1 MKRKIPLLKEY
12 KKENIMNKKFISLVR
27 EDDYEDE
34 IPPFCN
40 QYFINCSFNDVNT
53 AINQIDSF
61 IKNNNFN
68 KNYKFML
75 DGKEHNLLSYF
86 FENKAP
92 AEIIRYL
99 VNKNF
104 TLKHLNEKRLN
115 ALTNKIWEPVKRE
128 NGELENVEHFLL
140 LISSAGF
147 NEYDKNIIGSYP
159 VLLNHLYSNN
169 IRERD
174 FYFDLL
180 LPALFESYYFSDKPT
195 SMFVMNLLKN
205 DDIYLM
211 DKYIDS
217 PKKMIGILKSY
228 TSAIDDDYNIE
239 EAKCNIFKFMDYYFP
254 EFDSNILTYFLEDF
268 YYIPISFHSR
278 HNKIQL
284 SEKEIMLNKSVID
297 YIIQFDSDYFFEVI
311 SRHLVYI
318 SENMD
323 TRVTPVPVEIMA
335 LEYYKEVSSINKQK
349 SILNDIIKVND
360 SEKSKGKERL

>member
-1 MKRKIPLLKEY
+1 MKKKIV
-12 KKENIMNKKFISLVR
+12 SLVR

-40 QYFINCSFNDVNT
+40 QYFINFSFNDVNA

-68 KNYKFML
+68 KNYKFIV
-75 DGKEHNLLSYF
+75 DGKEHNFLSYF

-92 AEIIRYL
+92 AEVIRYL

-115 ALTNKIWEPVKRE
+115 VLINKLWDPAKRE

-159 VLLNHLYSNN
+159 VLLNYIYSNN

-180 LPALFESYYFSDKPT
+180 FPALFESHYFSDKST
-195 SMFVMNLLKN
+195 SIFVMNLLKN
-205 DDIYLM
+205 DDIYLL

-228 TSAIDDDYNIE
+228 TSAINEDYNIE
-239 EAKCNIFKFMDYYFP
+239 DAKYNILKFMDYYFP
-254 EFDSNILTYFLEDF
+254 EFDSNILKYFLEEF
-268 YYIPISFHSR
+268 YYIPISFHNR
-278 HNKIQL
+278 YKKIQI
-284 SEKEIMLNKSVID
+284 SETEIILNKSVID
-297 YIIQFDSDYFFEVI
+297 YIIKFDSDYFFEII

-318 SENMD
+318 SENMNS
-323 TRVTPVPVEIMA
+323 RVTHDPVEIKA

-360 SEKSKGKERL
+360 SEKSKGKQRI